1 MTPDPD
7 LYALLGVPA
16 DADSDAIKKA
26 YRRLARQLHPDV
38 NPDPATQEKF
48 KEVSRAY
55 EILSDPQKRAVYD
68 RGGDAFPGGGGF
80 GQGFS
85 FTDIMDAFFG
95 GQAPGGQGRGPRPRV
110 HRGQDAHLFSFCA
123 NSWSKSGSRLRQYCL
138 AGLAGLAKW
147 YCL

>member
-7 LYALLGVPA
+7 LYALLGVPR
-16 DADSDAIKKA
+16 DADPEAIKKA

-68 RGGDAFPGGGGF
+68 RGGDAFAGGAA
-80 GQGFS
+80 S
-85 FTDIMDAFFG
+85 
-95 GQAPGGQGRGPRPRV
+95 APASPSPTSWTPSSAARRPAARAAARVRGSTAARTP
-110 HRGQDAHLFSFCA
+110 
-123 NSWSKSGSRLRQYCL
+123 
-138 AGLAGLAKW
+138 
-147 YCL
+147 